1 MNGTDKPRSHFL
13 PQITLIAVTDSAD
26 PCNLWIDLCESVV
39 ALFLFHLSLQMPSFT
54 TASRIIITCSN
65 RLSPYLQMEVAE
77 LGYKPERVF
86 KTGVELK
93 GTLTDCIRLNLN
105 LRCASQ
111 VLFSLKEFR
120 ADNADDLYKILID
133 HPWEDILNVD
143 GYFSISSNVDNPTI
157 NNSLFANVK
166 VKDAIVDRFRNK
178 TGERPNSGPELD
190 KTVIHLY
197 WKESLAEIFI
207 DTSGETLSKH
217 GYRKIPGKAPM
228 LESLAAAT
236 MLATKWD
243 RASPF
248 INPMCGSG
256 TVAIEAVLL
265 ATKRKPGLL
274 RSNYAFMHLAGYE
287 EQLYNT
293 EFKKLEQ
300 QVIDLPALK
309 VIATDISEDAINIS
323 KVNAGIAGVEELIEF
338 AVCDF
343 EETNIPE
350 GEAGAVYFNPEYGD
364 RLGVEAELEITYKR
378 IGDFLKKKCKGYSG
392 YIFTGNLELAKKI
405 GLKPSRRIE
414 FYTSKIDCRLLEYE
428 LYSGTKRTDKE

>member
-1 MNGTDKPRSHFL
+1 MQL
-13 PQITLIAVTDSAD
+13 
-26 PCNLWIDLCESVV
+26 
-39 ALFLFHLSLQMPSFT
+39 FT
-54 TASRIIITCSN
+54 TNSRIIITCSN
-65 RLSPYLQMEVAE
+65 RLSPWLQLEVAA
-77 LGYKPERVF
+77 LGFKPERVF

-93 GTLTDCIRLNLN
+93 GTLQDCIRLNLN

-111 VLFSLKEFR
+111 VLYSLKEFN
-120 ADNADDLYKILID
+120 AVNADDLYNTLID
-133 HPWEDILNVD
+133 HPWEELLTVD

-236 MLATKWD
+236 LLATKWD
-243 RASPF
+243 RKSTF

-265 ATKRKPGLL
+265 ATNRKPGLL
-274 RSNYAFMHLAGYE
+274 RFNYAFMHLAGYKVAM
-287 EQLYNT
+287 YND
-293 EFKKLEQ
+293 EFKKLEG
-300 QVIDLPALK
+300 QVIDVPGLK

-323 KVNAGIAGVEELIEF
+323 KVNAGIAGVEEYIDF

-343 EETNIPE
+343 EETIIPE
-350 GEAGAVYFNPEYGD
+350 GENGVIYFNPEYGD
-364 RLGVEAELEITYKR
+364 RLGVEADLEITYGR
-378 IGDFLKKKCKGYSG
+378 IGDFLKKKCKGYFG

-405 GLKPSRRIE
+405 GLKPNRRIE

-428 LYSGTKRTDKE
+428 LYSGTKRVDKV